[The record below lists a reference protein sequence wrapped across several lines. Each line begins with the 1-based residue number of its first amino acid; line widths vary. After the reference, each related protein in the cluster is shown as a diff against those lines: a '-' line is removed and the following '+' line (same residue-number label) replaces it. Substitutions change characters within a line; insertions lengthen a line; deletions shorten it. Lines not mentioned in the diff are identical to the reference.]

1 MRVLVLNEGY
11 SDNLGDQAIKNSIEY
26 LLKSNNMEDI
36 TFADF
41 TKNLHS
47 KIQYPNKYISSKKN
61 LLKKILKVIIPKRL
75 IWLLKN
81 IYRIRTI
88 ASKKY
93 DLVIIG
99 GGQLLLSN
107 QSFPLAL
114 LSWVKYLKKHNNH
127 NIVLF
132 GVGAGTKFSLI
143 DKKVLE
149 LAINKIN
156 KIYVRD
162 YKSQQILKNIFNK
175 DTLFVD
181 DVAFLYSKISSYKQK
196 EVGNTNLTLLG
207 IVSFNVYEKYNQKK
221 LTKEEYFQTWLD
233 ILDEKNISIDS
244 IKLFYTTIDDR
255 IECFN
260 FKEYIKNIFN
270 KDILICNI
278 NSLEDLID
286 SIKSSNLV
294 ISGRMHA
301 LILALSYHKQIY
313 TYLISDKLIEFNRLY
328 GNKIKLNEIQDNIE
342 MKFIGNLK

>member
-1 MRVLVLNEGY
+1 MKVLVLNEGY
-11 SDNLGDQAIKNSIEY
+11 SDNFGDQAIKKSIEY
-26 LLKSNNMEDI
+26 LLINNNIRNI

-41 TKNLHS
+41 TKDLHS
-47 KIQYPNKYISSKKN
+47 KIQYRNLHTAKKS
-61 LLKKILKVIIPKRL
+61 LLKKILVLIIPKRL

-81 IYRIRTI
+81 VYRIETI

-114 LSWVKYLKKHNNH
+114 LTWVKYLKSRNNH

-132 GVGAGTKFSLI
+132 SVGAGIKFSLI
-143 DKKVLE
+143 DKKFLE

-162 YKSQQILKNIFNK
+162 CKSQQIVKNIFDKNS
-175 DTLFVD
+175 LFVD
-181 DVAFLYSKISSYKQK
+181 DVAFLYSKISSYEQK
-196 EVGNTNLTLLG
+196 KGGNDNLTLLG
-207 IVSFNVYEKYNQKK
+207 IVSFNVYKRYNQKK
-221 LTKEEYFQTWLD
+221 ITKEEYFQTWLD
-233 ILDEKNISIDS
+233 ILDKKNISIDN
-244 IKLFYTTIDDR
+244 IKLFYTTINDR
-255 IECFN
+255 VECFN
-260 FKEYIKNIFN
+260 FKKYIKSTFN
-270 KDILICNI
+270 KDILICNV

-286 SIKSSNLV
+286 IIKSSNLV

-342 MKFIGNLK
+342 MQFRGILK